1 MLARNSLKLLLP
13 ALNRESAAGA
23 GSPRARQ
30 LPSVLFAPRAPG
42 TPTASHPRC
51 YSTRTAI
58 HENMFRRVAR
68 VGGGGEKPLPAQRGG
83 ARPPLIRGMPVPLPP
98 SRRGGVGGRTGQ
110 LPGAG
115 AANSCWVRQVQGRS
129 GSLSPGGTIWSISH
143 ISSFISPS
151 ARPRGGAPGGAAPP
165 RGTGIRHYP
174 GITGLSRETLIL
186 YNRGSISPFLVFPHA
201 FLPPSLPP
209 SQAGAAARQREAA
222 GAAAGGARRLRP
234 RLGEGARR
242 S

>member
-30 LPSVLFAPRAPG
+30 LPSALFAPRAPG

-68 VGGGGEKPLPAQRGG
+68 VGSGGEKPLPAQRGG

-98 SRRGGVGGRTGQ
+98 SRRGGCGGKNRSAARGGGSKQ
-110 LPGAG
+110 LLGPAG
-115 AANSCWVRQVQGRS
+115 SRPFRLP
-129 GSLSPGGTIWSISH
+129 LSWRHHMVHLAHQQLYFP
-143 ISSFISPS
+143 ISS
-151 ARPRGGAPGGAAPP
+151 AQ
-165 RGTGIRHYP
+165 
-174 GITGLSRETLIL
+174 
-186 YNRGSISPFLVFPHA
+186 RGSSGRGSP
-201 FLPPSLPP
+201 PPPP
-209 SQAGAAARQREAA
+209 GH
-222 GAAAGGARRLRP
+222 GH
-234 RLGEGARR
+234 
-242 S
+242 